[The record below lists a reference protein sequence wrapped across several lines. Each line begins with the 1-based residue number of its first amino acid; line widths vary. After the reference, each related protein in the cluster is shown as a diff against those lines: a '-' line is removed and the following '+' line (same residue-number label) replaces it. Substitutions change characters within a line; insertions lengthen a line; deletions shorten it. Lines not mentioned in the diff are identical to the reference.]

1 MVCSEN
7 NVITEKEVYMK
18 KMVWFLFFASMVMVA
33 SFTLSQFVQAE
44 DVPRITKEELKKQLC
59 SKYLMLIDVRVTQ
72 GWEQSNQKIKCATR
86 MDPDNVSIWA
96 STLPKD
102 KEIVFY
108 CS

>member
-1 MVCSEN
+1 
-7 NVITEKEVYMK
+7 MK
-18 KMVWFLFFASMVMVA
+18 KTVWVLFFVGLVMAASL
-33 SFTLSQFVQAE
+33 TLAQFVQAQ
-44 DVPRITKEELKKQLC
+44 DVPRITKDELKKKLC
-59 SKYLMLIDVRVTQ
+59 SKNLMLIDVRVPQ
-72 GWEQSNQKIKCATR
+72 GWDKSKQKINCATR

>member
-1 MVCSEN
+1 MVWSKN
-7 NVITEKEVYMK
+7 NIMIEKEVYMK
-18 KMVWFLFFASMVMVA
+18 KMVWFLYFASIVMVA
-33 SFTLSQFVQAE
+33 SFTLSQFVQAQ
-44 DVPRITKEELKKQLC
+44 DVPRITKEELKKKLC
-59 SKYLMLIDVRVTQ
+59 SKNLMLIDVRVTQ

-86 MDPDNVSIWA
+86 MDPDNVSAWA